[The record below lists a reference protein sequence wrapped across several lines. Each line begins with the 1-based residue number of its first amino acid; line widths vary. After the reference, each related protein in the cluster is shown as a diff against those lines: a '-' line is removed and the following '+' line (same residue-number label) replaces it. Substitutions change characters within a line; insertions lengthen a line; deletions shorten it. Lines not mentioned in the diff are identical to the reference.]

1 MLTRIAVGSN
11 YDYNQPGFRG
21 KMHYNIGNNVVF
33 KYCGVITSG
42 LCFERGGEVE
52 RIMNLYTS
60 VSYVQ

>member
-1 MLTRIAVGSN
+1 MLTRVGVGSN
-11 YDYNQPGFRG
+11 YNQPGIIEE
-21 KMHYNIGNNVVF
+21 MHYNIGNNVVF